1 MIERKWKP
9 ENHKLEDAFFPV
21 ELCDLKFVYPTET
34 DLFGKV
40 IRTKDIP
47 AWGHKA
53 VVDIN
58 KCHVFA
64 TVTDKYKL
72 VTNEDAYKWAGPVVG
87 AVFNHSQLSDFSCF
101 NVRMTAT
108 RSSCCID
115 LIRKLAGG
123 NVVCF
128 KPFDDDDPWTAFI
141 RIVNSYNKTSCLKY
155 QLGFCRWIC
164 QNGMIFESKSV
175 DFVFT
180 HTKGVVDEASIC
192 QQLEAEAREQIGE
205 IRSLEDQFIA
215 KLRNLKKQSVPQNV
229 MLALAC
235 KVFNLHLTRD
245 DAEKMSDAE
254 RKKAVAFVRKIK
266 TDTQEYYQQF
276 GANAYAAMNVLT
288 DFASFPKGLSG
299 INIVPVLQAKAGAWI
314 DDFVVESAK
323 PGFNMTRYLGV
334 DAVEAATWYDSITAA

>member
-21 ELCDLKFVYPTET
+21 ELCDLKFVYPAET

-40 IRTKDIP
+40 VRTKDVL
-47 AWGHKA
+47 AKGHKA

-72 VTNEDAYKWAGPVVG
+72 VTNEDAYKWAEPVVG
-87 AVFNHSQLSDFSCF
+87 AVFNRSQLKNFECF

-115 LIRKLAGG
+115 LIRKLEGG
-123 NVVCF
+123 NVVSFQPF
-128 KPFDDDDPWTAFI
+128 KADDPWTAFI
-141 RIVNSYNKTSCLKY
+141 RIINSYNKTACLKY

-180 HTKGVVDEASIC
+180 HTKGIVSEARIR
-192 QQLEAEAREQIGE
+192 QQLAAAARERIGE

-215 KLRNLKKQSVPQNV
+215 KLQNLRKYAVPQNV

-245 DAEKMSDAE
+245 EAEKMSDVE
-254 RKKAVAFVRKIK
+254 RKRAMKFVQKIK
-266 TDTQEYYQQF
+266 NDTREYYGQF

-288 DFASFPKGLSG
+288 LS
-299 INIVPVLQAKAGAWI
+299 
-314 DDFVVESAK
+314 
-323 PGFNMTRYLGV
+323 T
-334 DAVEAATWYDSITAA
+334 